1 MSALASSVVIPVS
14 EYLQT
19 TYRPDR
25 DYIDGELKER
35 NVGEQ
40 PHAHVQI
47 IVGSIFR
54 QMRLEWGVRPL
65 TEQRVQVGP
74 TRYRIPDICVLRNTD
89 PKDAIVA
96 FPPMLCIEILSADQ
110 ALRDVRER
118 VEDYIAMGVKNN
130 WVIDPWKR
138 LGYYGTAQGFTPTD
152 DGQLKIQGT
161 PIEISLASVFS
172 ELDES

>member
-1 MSALASSVVIPVS
+1 MASSVVIPVS

-25 DYIDGELKER
+25 DYVDGELKER

-47 IVGSIFR
+47 IVGGIFR

-96 FPPMLCIEILSADQ
+96 FTPMLCIEILSADQ
-110 ALRDVRER
+110 ALRDVRDR
-118 VEDYIAMGVKNN
+118 VEDYIAMGVKDN

-138 LGYYGTAQGFTPTD
+138 LGYYAGADGFTATP
-152 DGQLKIQGT
+152 DGLLKIHGT
-161 PIEISLASVFS
+161 PIEISLSGVFA